1 MSSSARHN
9 LHNTRVWFITG
20 SNQGLGR
27 ALLEAVLA
35 SGERAVATTRKPEAL
50 SELSQQY
57 PSTQLLVAPLDVTNE
72 EQIKA
77 AFKATKEHFRR
88 LDVVVNNAGYGIQ
101 GEIEGTPEAEAR
113 KIVETLFW
121 GAVYVTKEAIPLLR
135 DLNPPGHGGRILNIT
150 SVGGYIGNA
159 TRAYYCAGKFALEG
173 FTEAFT
179 KEMVPEWNIRGV
191 IIQPGGFRTEWGRS
205 SMVAL
210 PLPAQYD
217 RPDAPSVK
225 FRKLLE
231 QSPFIGDPSKA
242 ALAIMQIASLRDP
255 PLRVQ
260 LGTDAVLSV
269 RQKALKTV
277 ADTEKYEELAHST
290 NADGVDS
297 VRVLE
302 MIREGTQA
310 DKH

>member
-1 MSSSARHN
+1 MSSSAQHN

-35 SGERAVATTRKPEAL
+35 SGERVVATTRKPEAL

-57 PSTQLLVAPLDVTNE
+57 PSTQLLIVPLDVTNE
-72 EQIKA
+72 EQIKV
-77 AFKATKEHFRR
+77 AFAATKEHFRR

-121 GAVYVTKEAIPLLR
+121 GAVHVTKEAIPLLR

-210 PLPAQYD
+210 PLPPQYD
-217 RPDAPSVK
+217 RPDAPSP
-225 FRKLLE
+225 R
-231 QSPFIGDPSKA
+231 KA
-242 ALAIMQIASLRDP
+242 ALAIMQIASLPDP
-255 PLRVQ
+255 PLRIQ

-269 RQKALKTV
+269 RRKALQTV

-290 NADGVDS
+290 NADGVDR
-297 VRVLE
+297 VRVPE

-310 DKH
+310 KY